1 MNMENEHT
9 PTQANDGKASRAERI
24 AQKGARIA
32 EKGERI
38 AKKNAEIYGFS
49 TPSPEKPDEEEINGG
64 TPSPSYDTS
73 AQAEAS
79 PQETSATV
87 ECHKP
92 EAVKTHKNKKGTCA
106 LILSIIA
113 AALTLT
119 TLTCSALGIFPLLSG
134 TGGIVNLQVSGSGS
148 GKDPSDD
155 TSSDMLEDVM
165 NSVVLVKTTTA
176 SGSGVGTGIVL
187 SADGYIATNYHVVD
201 QAKSI
206 TVTTYGNQILEAK
219 PVGYSEVDDIAVL
232 KVKAD
237 SLRPATFAKSSEC
250 RIGESVFAIGFPE
263 GDEYGWS
270 VTKGIV
276 SCPEREIK
284 IYDSEGILEK
294 KMYVIQTD
302 TSVNPGNSGGPLV
315 NSRGEVL
322 GIITLKLA
330 NSAGMGFA
338 IPSDGALELITAII
352 ETGSADSVTS
362 AVTKGRPLI
371 GITGV
376 GVEAEKWYEPYTDG
390 AKSGIREVDEEYAKA
405 NPDTTFYA
413 PIKGVHVS
421 TTNSKLD
428 SASKL
433 KTNDIITKVNGIEV
447 TNIYQVMD
455 IVNKHNG
462 GDVVEIVFY
471 RDGKYHTVNVTLG
484 TDTGE

>member
-1 MNMENEHT
+1 MEKEQT
-9 PTQANDGKASRAERI
+9 PIQANDGKDNRAERI

-38 AKKNAEIYGFS
+38 AKKNAEAYGF
-49 TPSPEKPDEEEINGG
+49 PMHSPEKPDEEELNGD
-64 TPSPSYDTS
+64 TAPSSDDTS
-73 AQAEAS
+73 TQVPQEAS
-79 PQETSATV
+79 EPVRYHE
-87 ECHKP
+87 P
-92 EAVKTHKNKKGTCA
+92 EAAGKKQKNKKGTCA
-106 LILSIIA
+106 LILSIVA
-113 AALTLT
+113 TLLTLT
-119 TLTCSALGIFPLLSG
+119 TLVCSVMGIFPLFDG
-134 TGGIVNLQVSGSGS
+134 AGGVVNLLVSGGGS
-148 GKDPSDD
+148 GEDVSGD
-155 TSSDMLEDVM
+155 TSSDMLEDVI

-176 SGSGVGTGIVL
+176 SGTGIGTGIIL

-206 TVTTYGNQILEAK
+206 TVTTYDSQALQAEL
-219 PVGYSEVDDIAVL
+219 VGYSEVDDLAVL

-276 SCPEREIK
+276 SCPDREIK

-302 TSVNPGNSGGPLV
+302 TPVNPGNSGGPLI

-352 ETGSADSVTS
+352 ETGSADSVNS
-362 AVTKGRPLI
+362 SVTKGRPLI

-376 GVEAEKWYEPYTDG
+376 GVEANKWYESYTDG

-405 NPDTTFYA
+405 NPDTAFYA
-413 PIKGVHVS
+413 AIKGVHVS
-421 TTNSKLD
+421 IVNSKMD
-428 SASKL
+428 AANKI
-433 KTNDIITKVNGIEV
+433 KVGDILTKVDGVEV

-455 IVNKHNG
+455 LVNKHNG
-462 GDVVEIVFY
+462 GDEIEIVFY
-471 RDGKYHTVNVTLG
+471 RDGKYHTINVILG
-484 TDTGE
+484 TDTGD